1 MKLPSR
7 GHIPGWHAHITSLP
21 GFPLLLQAQ
30 STLRAQDTE
39 LDRVDWGPD
48 RGEMENLTPI
58 LRAFMITH
66 SENSSSRSGI
76 FSGHPQLEAGHTFIE
91 RCPFR
96 SFESPVSGNHSLN
109 RATHAGRWSMASM
122 LENWTSVAVVRCVIR
137 QHHNAP

>member
-1 MKLPSR
+1 MKSPSR
-7 GHIPGWHAHITSLP
+7 GHIPGWHADITSLP

-48 RGEMENLTPI
+48 RGEMENLTRI

-66 SENSSSRSGI
+66 SENSSSRLGV
-76 FSGHPQLEAGHTFIE
+76 FSGQPQPEAGPTFIR

-96 SFESPVSGNHSLN
+96 SFDLSVSRNYSLDRANH
-109 RATHAGRWSMASM
+109 AARWSMASPP
-122 LENWTSVAVVRCVIR
+122 ENRTSFAVVR
-137 QHHNAP
+137 